1 MKKMIFFVIFLFVM
15 SSCEASGL
23 NPTLNKGMDTVYQ
36 NEVWIDEGANLVIG
50 FRKIPMQ
57 AMNTI
62 STHTLGTFI
71 VTYQIE
77 HEGVIYQVKRYIQ
90 VIPKEI
96 PLVEL
101 NQGIDTIQVGG
112 IWIDAGISSDA
123 QIDYTVVG
131 SVDTSQVGTYKI
143 EYIVTYLGHTFIKV
157 RYVNVLS

>member
-1 MKKMIFFVIFLFVM
+1 
-15 SSCEASGL
+15 
-23 NPTLNKGMDTVYQ
+23 
-36 NEVWIDEGANLVIG
+36 
-50 FRKIPMQ
+50 MQ

-62 STHTLGTFI
+62 SMHTLRTFI

-101 NQGIDTIQVGG
+101 NQGIETIQVGE
-112 IWIDAGISSDA
+112 IWVDAGISSDT

>member
-1 MKKMIFFVIFLFVM
+1 MKKMIFFVIFLFVI
-15 SSCEASGL
+15 SSCEASGI

-36 NEVWIDEGANLVIG
+36 DEVWMDEGANLVIG

-77 HEGVIYQVKRYIQ
+77 HEGVSYQVKRYIQ

-96 PLVEL
+96 PQIEL

-112 IWIDAGISSDA
+112 IWIDAGISSDV
-123 QIDYTVVG
+123 QINFTVVG

-143 EYIVTYLGHTFIKV
+143 EYIVTYLGNTFIKV
-157 RYVNVLS
+157 RYVNVLP